1 MTTRRG
7 FRYDSSRSRLEVIV
21 DGTVVAVFNNIAP
34 SLSLTAP
41 LEVGSGGTGVSSLN
55 NHYVLVGSDTDA
67 VTPVTPSTSGFVL
80 TSNGTSSDPSFQAA
94 SSGTGIGRGFA
105 IFAS

>member
-7 FRYDSSRSRLEVIV
+7 FRYDSGRSRLEVIV

-55 NHYVLVGSDTDA
+55 DHYVLVGSDADA
-67 VTPVTPSTSGFVL
+67 ITPVTPSTSGFVL
-80 TSNGTSSDPSFQAA
+80 TSNGTGADPSFQVA
-94 SSGTGIGRGFA
+94 SEGHSLGMAMVVGG
-105 IFAS
+105 